1 MNPIRTAILST
12 PRSGTHFL
20 QSIFDRRPDTV
31 TYGELNLATSKH
43 IPEGDKKELL
53 NILNNSITDEMKKNT
68 MLVFIWNSNFN
79 TKKGSEVPSHVFD
92 KTILLQRKNKLHQY
106 TSFKIAQK
114 TNNWAGYVSKGK
126 IVLNL
131 SGFKRFLQ
139 KSQAIYEQYRKCIS
153 DYTEV
158 FYEDLCDTDK
168 LKGIMQGIDD
178 FIGVEKLDYS
188 KLEETPRSLFV
199 KKQQIRPIPEI
210 IINYQDFEEYDK
222 EIIF

>member
-20 QSIFDRRPDTV
+20 ESIFDKRPDTV
-31 TYGELNLATSKH
+31 TYGELNLATTKH
-43 IPEGDKKELL
+43 IPQGNKKELL
-53 NILNNSITDEMKKNT
+53 NILNNSITDEMKKNR
-68 MLVFIWNSNFN
+68 MLVFIWNSDFN
-79 TKKGSEVPSHVFD
+79 IKKVSEVATHIFD

-106 TSFKIAQK
+106 TSLKIAKK
-114 TNNWAGYVSKGK
+114 TNNWVGEVSIGK

-139 KSQAIYEQYRKCIS
+139 KTQAIYEQYRKCIS

-178 FIGVEKLDYS
+178 FTGVERLDYS